1 MAQPYGSRYE
11 IVEKIARGGMAD
23 VFKARDLLLDR
34 SVALK
39 VLFPELSTS
48 DAFVERFR
56 REATAAANLSHPNIV
71 SVFDWGKSENSYF
84 IVMEL
89 VEGQTLSALIKNNV
103 NMGFEHAAAIASDV
117 ASALGYAHRHGVV
130 HRDIKPGNVLIT
142 NDGHIKVTDFGIARA
157 QSASSEDLTQ
167 TGSVM
172 GTASYIS
179 PEQAESRSIDGRS
192 DIYSLG
198 IVLFEMICGQP
209 PFRGESAVS
218 VAMKH
223 VNEPPPAIETLRPGT
238 PQPLINITMK
248 ALSKD
253 PSDRYATAQDFRAD
267 LLRFIQGRP
276 VEAGSVARAGE
287 ATAVFDEVVNSR
299 RGFSDDRVPEYLE
312 ATTVIPLAPSQP
324 NKKREN
330 LGTIIAIAGAVVVLA
345 AFFLVYSLVKS
356 NKLATPTTTTLPA
369 ISVPSVVGDPVNTA
383 TSTLSSQGL
392 TYKISYQQ
400 SSSVANGTVLSQ
412 DPAAGSQV
420 TKGSS
425 ITVQVSSGAAL
436 VTLPNVVN
444 QTIGNAESQL
454 VPLGFSISTTYVN
467 SSTPNGTVI
476 KQSPV
481 GGGKAPQG
489 STIDLTV
496 SNGPAQVSVPDVSG
510 QPSAQAAN
518 ALGTAGL
525 SLGNTTNQASDT
537 VPSGDVIST
546 NPPAG
551 TQVAPNSSVDLVIS
565 SGPTST
571 TTTAATTTTSGAT
584 TTTSAGGS
592 TSSSTTTTAAG

>member
-1 MAQPYGSRYE
+1 M
-11 IVEKIARGGMAD
+11 
-23 VFKARDLLLDR
+23 
-34 SVALK
+34 
-39 VLFPELSTS
+39 
-48 DAFVERFR
+48 
-56 REATAAANLSHPNIV
+56 
-71 SVFDWGKSENSYF
+71 
-84 IVMEL
+84 
-89 VEGQTLSALIKNNV
+89 
-103 NMGFEHAAAIASDV
+103 
-117 ASALGYAHRHGVV
+117 
-130 HRDIKPGNVLIT
+130 
-142 NDGHIKVTDFGIARA
+142 
-157 QSASSEDLTQ
+157 
-167 TGSVM
+167 
-172 GTASYIS
+172 
-179 PEQAESRSIDGRS
+179 
-192 DIYSLG
+192 
-198 IVLFEMICGQP
+198 
-209 PFRGESAVS
+209 
-218 VAMKH
+218 
-223 VNEPPPAIETLRPGT
+223 
-238 PQPLINITMK
+238 
-248 ALSKD
+248 
-253 PSDRYATAQDFRAD
+253 
-267 LLRFIQGRP
+267 
-276 VEAGSVARAGE
+276 
-287 ATAVFDEVVNSR
+287 
-299 RGFSDDRVPEYLE
+299 
-312 ATTVIPLAPSQP
+312 
-324 NKKREN
+324 
-330 LGTIIAIAGAVVVLA
+330 
-345 AFFLVYSLVKS
+345 
-356 NKLATPTTTTLPA
+356 
-369 ISVPSVVGDPVNTA
+369 
-383 TSTLSSQGL
+383 
-392 TYKISYQQ
+392 
-400 SSSVANGTVLSQ
+400 
-412 DPAAGSQV
+412 

>member
-89 VEGQTLSALIKNNV
+89 VEGQTLSALIRNNV

-142 NDGHIKVTDFGIARA
+142 NDGHVKVTDFGIARA

-167 TGSVM
+167 AGSVM

-179 PEQAESRSIDGRS
+179 PEQAESKSVDGRS

-209 PFRGESAVS
+209 PFKGESAVS

-223 VNEPPPAIETLRPGT
+223 VNEAPPAIESLRPGT
-238 PQPLINITMK
+238 PQPLINVTMK

-276 VEAGSVARAGE
+276 VEAGSGLRGGE
-287 ATAVFDEVVNSR
+287 ATTVFDEVVNSR
-299 RGFSDDRVPEYLE
+299 RGFSGDRAPDYQE
-312 ATTVIPLAPSQP
+312 ATTIIPLAPAQP

-330 LGTIIAIAGAVVVLA
+330 LGTIIAVAAGVVVLA
-345 AFFLVYSLVKS
+345 IFFLVFSLVKG

-383 TSTLSSQGL
+383 TSSLSSQGL
-392 TYKISYQQ
+392 VYKISYQQ
-400 SSSVANGTVLSQ
+400 SSSVPNGTVLSQ
-412 DPAAGSQV
+412 NPVAGAQT

-425 ITVQVSSGAAL
+425 VAIQVSSGAAL
-436 VTLPNVVN
+436 VNLPNVVN

-476 KQSPV
+476 KQSPT

-496 SNGPAQVSVPDVSG
+496 SNGPSQVSVPDVSG

-525 SLGNTTNQASDT
+525 SLGNTTNQPSAT

-546 NPPAG
+546 NPTAG
-551 TQVAPNSSVDLVIS
+551 TQVAPNSSVDLVVS
-565 SGPTST
+565 SGPAPTT
-571 TTTAATTTTSGAT
+571 TTTAAP
-584 TTTSAGGS
+584 
-592 TSSSTTTTAAG
+592 TTTAAG